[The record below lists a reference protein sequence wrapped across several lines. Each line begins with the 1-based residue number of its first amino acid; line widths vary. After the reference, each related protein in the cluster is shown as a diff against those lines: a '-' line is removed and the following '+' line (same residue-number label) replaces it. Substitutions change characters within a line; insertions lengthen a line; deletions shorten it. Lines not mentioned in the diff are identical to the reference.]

1 MYGNDEKKTD
11 DIFRRVCL
19 AGFGDETS
27 TEIWEKNEFLHQ
39 IPEWIILTLAENC
52 IMKKKQIG
60 VDDEYGFKFI
70 MHDEYGFKY
79 NLNI

>member
-1 MYGNDEKKTD
+1 
-11 DIFRRVCL
+11 
-19 AGFGDETS
+19 
-27 TEIWEKNEFLHQ
+27 
-39 IPEWIILTLAENC
+39 
-52 IMKKKQIG
+52 MKKKQIG